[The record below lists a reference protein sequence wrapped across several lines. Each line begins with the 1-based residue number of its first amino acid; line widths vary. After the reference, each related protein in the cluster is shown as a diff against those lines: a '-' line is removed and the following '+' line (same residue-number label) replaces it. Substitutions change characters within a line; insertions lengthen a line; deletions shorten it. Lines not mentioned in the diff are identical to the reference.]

1 MCLTSEPVLAFP
13 DFSKPFVIFTDASD
27 YGLGAV
33 LSQLD
38 ENGKDRPIAYASR
51 HLNKTE
57 QKYSTI
63 EKEAAGLIFGI
74 KRFKYYL
81 QDEPFTIVSDHRPL
95 QWLQSFKD
103 ETGRL
108 GRWAIML
115 GNLKY
120 TVQYRPGRV
129 NENADCLSRVPIAVV
144 HIQPKDADDIVRE
157 QRNDPLCQDI
167 RSYMEDKILWDE
179 NHRNMP
185 DWAKEIDFFF
195 VENNILCRAQAPT
208 SEKRRP
214 FIHRQVVMP
223 LSLRKSL
230 VEEYH
235 NSALSGHLAYRRTFQ
250 KLRDKYYWPSMLND
264 IREYCQKCEEC
275 ARQKRSKNRATLLSL
290 LPAAGPFERLGLDFV
305 GPIHPTSYEGNNY
318 ILVITDYFTKWVE
331 VIALPDW
338 TAETTCKAL
347 VDKIINYH
355 GPPRVIVTDRGTNFT
370 SELFNHLCKA
380 LKTKHCTTTAY
391 HPQTNGLT
399 ERFNKT
405 MVDMLRKYLID
416 GYEDW
421 EEMLGH
427 VAFAYRHSV
436 NSSTHET
443 PYFLNHGRDAVM
455 PIDNFLTPHSTEPIT
470 PQDYKSQTMKR
481 LFDAFQLVKK
491 NLERARLQQKQQY
504 DKRAKNFEYQV
515 GDKVL
520 LDVRAV
526 IPGVSKKLLPRFEGP
541 YRILKI
547 CNNHT
552 VEILPTKGGKVQ
564 LVHVNR
570 IKPLLEAMIWKDDP
584 CPEFRDVRTNEEEL
598 STNDSLTENTDEVVD
613 QPALPED
620 TFSDDPQFS
629 EPFHGFPVA
638 SPRGEGRELV
648 NDPIQRPE
656 RPAGLRPWSKIKPRQ
671 C

>member
-1 MCLTSEPVLAFP
+1 
-13 DFSKPFVIFTDASD
+13 
-27 YGLGAV
+27 
-33 LSQLD
+33 
-38 ENGKDRPIAYASR
+38 
-51 HLNKTE
+51 
-57 QKYSTI
+57 
-63 EKEAAGLIFGI
+63 
-74 KRFKYYL
+74 
-81 QDEPFTIVSDHRPL
+81 
-95 QWLQSFKD
+95 
-103 ETGRL
+103 
-108 GRWAIML
+108 
-115 GNLKY
+115 
-120 TVQYRPGRV
+120 
-129 NENADCLSRVPIAVV
+129 
-144 HIQPKDADDIVRE
+144 
-157 QRNDPLCQDI
+157 
-167 RSYMEDKILWDE
+167 MEDKILWDE

-491 NLERARLQQKQQY
+491 NLEQ
-504 DKRAKNFEYQV
+504 
-515 GDKVL
+515 
-520 LDVRAV
+520 
-526 IPGVSKKLLPRFEGP
+526 
-541 YRILKI
+541 
-547 CNNHT
+547 T
-552 VEILPTKGGKVQ
+552 
-564 LVHVNR
+564 
-570 IKPLLEAMIWKDDP
+570 
-584 CPEFRDVRTNEEEL
+584 
-598 STNDSLTENTDEVVD
+598 
-613 QPALPED
+613 
-620 TFSDDPQFS
+620 
-629 EPFHGFPVA
+629 
-638 SPRGEGRELV
+638 
-648 NDPIQRPE
+648 
-656 RPAGLRPWSKIKPRQ
+656 
-671 C
+671 

>member
-1 MCLTSEPVLAFP
+1 VLAFP

-144 HIQPKDADDIVRE
+144 HMQPKDADDIVRE